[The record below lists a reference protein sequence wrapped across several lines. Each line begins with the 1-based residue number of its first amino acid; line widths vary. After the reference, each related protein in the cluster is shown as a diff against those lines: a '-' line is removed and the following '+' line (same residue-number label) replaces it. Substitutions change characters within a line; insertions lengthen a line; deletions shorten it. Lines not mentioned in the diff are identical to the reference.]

1 MLYDAIYQVIC
12 HQTFFVFPNHENYSI
27 CSVVVIV
34 DNEYTNG
41 GSDSSSFFFNI
52 TFQKQQLNVCLEQ
65 MYGYKFVCRDQR
77 NV

>member
-1 MLYDAIYQVIC
+1 MKTTQ
-12 HQTFFVFPNHENYSI
+12 FVQSLLSLIMN
-27 CSVVVIV
+27 
-34 DNEYTNG
+34 TQMG
-41 GSDSSSFFFNI
+41 GWDSSSFFFNI